1 MRNFDYHRAASL
13 EEACRLMG
21 ELPKAQILAG
31 GTDLLVDIETGL
43 RAAENVVSLKDVAE
57 IRTIQ
62 KMSDHVSIG
71 SGCTATQVEN
81 DPVIAECFPELASM
95 VVKFASPQI
104 RNRATLAGNICS
116 AVACGD
122 FPPILTALGAEVE
135 LCSSSG
141 KRVLPLAEFFV
152 GNRETVRVENEILT
166 QILVP
171 LKPERAAAAYQKFR
185 RRASNSLALVSVA
198 AYLEL
203 DDTGCR
209 EARIVLG
216 AVAPVPLVAGEAARS
231 LENKPVDAIA
241 VATAAEIA
249 AQTAQPITDIRATDK
264 YRREIVQVLTERALW
279 QALGRVNPDIEPR
292 KNGHE

>member
-13 EEACRLMG
+13 EEACRLIG

-31 GTDLLVDIETGL
+31 GTDLLVDVDTGL
-43 RAAENVVSLKDVAE
+43 RQAEHVISMRDITELK
-57 IRTIQ
+57 RIQ
-62 KMSDHVSIG
+62 KEGRCISIG
-71 SGCTATQVEN
+71 AGCTA
-81 DPVIAECFPELASM
+81 AELESNELIREHLPELAEM
-95 VVKFASPQI
+95 VIMFASPQI

-116 AVACGD
+116 AVPCGD
-122 FPPILTALGAEVE
+122 FPPILISLGTEVE
-135 LCSSSG
+135 LCSSG
-141 KRVLPLAEFFV
+141 EKRVLPLADFFV

-203 DDTGCR
+203 DDTGCK

-231 LENKPVDAIA
+231 LEGKPVDAIA
-241 VATAAEIA
+241 VATAGEIA
-249 AQTAQPITDIRATDK
+249 ARTAQPITDIRATDN

-279 QALGRVNPDIEPR
+279 QALSRIDPDLDPR
-292 KNGHE
+292 KDGHE

>member
-1 MRNFDYHRAASL
+1 LRNFDYHRAANL
-13 EEACRLMG
+13 EEACRLIG
-21 ELPKAQILAG
+21 ELPRVQILAG
-31 GTDLLVDIETGL
+31 GTDLLVDIESGL
-43 RAAENVVSLKDVAE
+43 REAENVVSLRDVAE

-71 SGCTATQVEN
+71 SGCTATQVES
-81 DPVIAECFPELASM
+81 DAVIAEYFPELASM

-135 LCSSSG
+135 LCSSGG
-141 KRVLPLAEFFV
+141 KRVLPLSEFFV
-152 GNRETVRVENEILT
+152 GNRATVRVENEILT
-166 QILVP
+166 RILVP
-171 LKPERAAAAYQKFR
+171 FKPERAAAAYQKFR

-203 DDTGCR
+203 DDIGCK

-216 AVAPVPLVAGEAARS
+216 AVAPTPLVVDEAARS
-231 LENKPVDAIA
+231 LEGKPIDAIA
-241 VATAAEIA
+241 VAAAGEIA
-249 AQTAQPITDIRATDK
+249 AQTAQPITDIRATGD
-264 YRREIVQVLTERALW
+264 YRREIVKVLTERALW
-279 QALGRVNPDIEPR
+279 QALGQVNPNLEPR
-292 KNGHE
+292 KDGHE